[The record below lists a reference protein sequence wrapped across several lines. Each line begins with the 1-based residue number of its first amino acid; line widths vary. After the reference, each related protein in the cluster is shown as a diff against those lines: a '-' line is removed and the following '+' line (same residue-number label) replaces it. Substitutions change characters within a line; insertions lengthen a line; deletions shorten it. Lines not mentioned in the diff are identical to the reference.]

1 MPPNEDMHVTR
12 IYKER
17 TIMKKA
23 ALILVITG
31 FSLAGCVQSAL
42 EADYGRSV
50 TLMAENQVYDPTT
63 LTRPSLAAVQG
74 ADPNMLDLALT
85 TMRTQ
90 IIERKEVSK
99 PIVVNIGGE
108 GGQ

>member
-1 MPPNEDMHVTR
+1 
-12 IYKER
+12 
-17 TIMKKA
+17 MKKVT
-23 ALILVITG
+23 LIPLIIG
-31 FSLAGCVQSAL
+31 FSLVGCAQTAL

-50 TLMAENQVYDPTT
+50 QLMSENQVYDPTT

-74 ADPNMLDLALT
+74 ADPYMLDLAVT

-90 IIERKEVSK
+90 AGEHKEVSR
-99 PIVVNIGGE
+99 PIVVNIGGQ